1 MPNFPVMQRLGH
13 LGKLGTNSVALYANQ
28 IEEPLIIEVR
38 YEVTLGRRGGNGGM
52 QPGID
57 LSAYGA
63 YERGVSRVHACIRR
77 TEEGLLL
84 TDEGSSNGTWVNGTL
99 LPAHL
104 SKLLTPGDQFWLGR
118 LRLEAYFV
126 PNVQPDDPDETL
138 SRYSSS
144 SRRANF
150 SEWIKNRSE
159 RDGHNA
165 ALNSARSE

>member
-1 MPNFPVMQRLGH
+1 MPNFPVMQRIGH
-13 LGKLGTNSVALYANQ
+13 LGKLGTNSIALYANQ
-28 IEEPLIIEVR
+28 IEDPLIIEVR
-38 YEVTLGRRGGNGGM
+38 TEITLGRRGGNGGI
-52 QPGID
+52 QPGVD

-77 TEEGLLL
+77 TEEGLVL

-118 LRLEAYFV
+118 LRLEVYFV
-126 PNVQPDDPDETL
+126 PSVDEPADLDETIG
-138 SRYSSS
+138 RYSTS

-159 RDGHNA
+159 HDGR
-165 ALNSARSE
+165 ALNGARSE